1 MRPASVPLKVR
12 GQIGRICDGRRT
24 ILAWSAVFSFAW
36 LTPAAAQLPE
46 IRSTLSGV
54 YTEEQAE
61 QGAEVFKSI
70 CSECHGS
77 SYPLWGPQFVN
88 VWSGQSLWRLYEF
101 VSMSMPYGKGGSLTS
116 EQSRTAIAYIL
127 QRNGYPAGDAPF
139 PEEMIEIA
147 FINFDPHL
155 EPGAE
160 LTAPDGEKK

>member
-1 MRPASVPLKVR
+1 M
-12 GQIGRICDGRRT
+12 GRICYGRRT
-24 ILAWSAVFSFAW
+24 VLAWSAVFSFGW

-70 CSECHGS
+70 CSNCHGPS
-77 SYPLWGPQFVN
+77 NPLWGSRFVN
-88 VWSGQSLWRLYEF
+88 VWGGQSLWRLYEF

-127 QRNGYPAGDAPF
+127 QRNGYPAGDAPL

-147 FINFDPHL
+147 FINFDPHP